1 MPVHDDIRLFFKQL
15 RTKDVRQQNSPT
27 PDVGANNF
35 ITIRIIVVA
44 PNKRDRRD
52 RAQRLEHMLAA
63 DIAGV
68 KNCIDT
74 FERRKSLWAN
84 QTMSVR
90 DDADFGTAIPRSM
103 LSSPRSN
110 PGIGP

>member
-1 MPVHDDIRLFFKQL
+1 
-15 RTKDVRQQNSPT
+15 
-27 PDVGANNF
+27 
-35 ITIRIIVVA
+35 
-44 PNKRDRRD
+44 
-52 RAQRLEHMLAA
+52 MLAA

-90 DDADFGTAIPRSM
+90 DDADANPPVAGCPPPAMPRSM
-103 LSSPRSN
+103 PSSPRSN